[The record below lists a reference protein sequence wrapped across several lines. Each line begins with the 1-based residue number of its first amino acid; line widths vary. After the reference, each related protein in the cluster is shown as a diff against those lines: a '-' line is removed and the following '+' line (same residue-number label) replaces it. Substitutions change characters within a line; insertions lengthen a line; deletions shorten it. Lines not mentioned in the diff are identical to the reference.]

1 MGLDMHL
8 NRSIMGFRK
17 ADGTISYNSK
27 DYKSDKFGR
36 GNNVTETVEVAYWRK
51 ANMIHRWFVN
61 NVCGGE
67 DDHREYDV
75 TLEDIKNL
83 LGICKNILKIVKGT
97 KMFVPEDQKENYL
110 KQHPDGKLT
119 MTLRNTSY
127 KFFSES
133 SEIWWFSL
141 PKEVE
146 NKVADLLPTV
156 SGFFFGN
163 TTYGGGYLYQIA
175 LTVEVFKQ
183 ILKEDKEFRKKKI
196 FLDYE
201 YRASW

>member
-1 MGLDMHL
+1 MYL
-8 NRSIMGFRK
+8 NRSIRGYRK
-17 ADGTISYNSK
+17 ADGTISHNMD
-27 DYKSDKFGR
+27 DYKSDEFGC
-36 GNNVTETVEVAYWRK
+36 GNGVTETVEVAYWRK

-61 NVCGGE
+61 NVCDGE
-67 DDHREYDV
+67 DDCREYDV

-83 LGICKNILKIVKGT
+83 LGICKNILKIVKGA

-119 MTLRNTSY
+119 TTLKNTSY

-156 SGFFFGN
+156 SGFFFGS

-175 LTVEVFKQ
+175 LTVELLKRL
-183 ILKEDKEFRKKKI
+183 IKEDKEFRKQEI
-196 FLDYE
+196 FPDYT
-201 YRASW
+201 YQASW